1 MTDRVLLGLGRHM
14 IPIPRM
20 LWHRVVHAHARR
32 IRAGLRF
39 MSEDHHRVRDFVVTE
54 LPRAGVPLPPES
66 IAPELD
72 LAASRVRSVLDE
84 LEQHLAFLFRN
95 DQGAVSWAYPVTVD
109 ETPHHARFNTGE
121 QAYSP

>member
-1 MTDRVLLGLGRHM
+1 M

-20 LWHRVVHAHARR
+20 LWRRLMQSNARKV
-32 IRAGLRF
+32 RAGLRF
-39 MSEDHHRVRDFVVTE
+39 MTEDHHRVRDFIVTE
-54 LPRAGVPLPPES
+54 LPRSGVPLPPET
-66 IAPELD
+66 IAAVLD
-72 LAASRVRSVLDE
+72 LAASRVRFVLDE
-84 LEQHLAFLFRN
+84 LEQHLTFLFRN

>member
-1 MTDRVLLGLGRHM
+1 MTDRLLLGLGRYM

-20 LWHRVVHAHARR
+20 LWRRLMQSNARKV
-32 IRAGLRF
+32 RAGLRF
-39 MSEDHHRVRDFVVTE
+39 MSEDHHRIRDFVVTE

-66 IAPELD
+66 IAAVLD
-72 LAASRVRSVLDE
+72 LAVSRVSSVLDE
-84 LEQHLAFLFRN
+84 LERHLTFVFRN